1 MNKIT
6 ETIRRLGIVP
16 VIKIDDSE
24 QALPLAKAL
33 EAGGL
38 PLAEVTFRTS
48 AAAQAI
54 RNITAGCPNMLVG
67 AGTVTT
73 TEQVDAAME
82 AGAAFL
88 VSPGFNGR
96 IVRYCIER
104 GISIFPGTCT
114 PGEMEQAMELG
125 LDTVKFFPAEAAGGT
140 AFLKAVG
147 GPYPKLR
154 FMPTGGIN
162 PENIAAYLKI
172 KSVVACGGSW
182 MVPPDRIAAKDFE
195 TITRLAAEAVDLVRR
210 CREEGGLK

>member
-1 MNKIT
+1 MNSIT
-6 ETIRRLGIVP
+6 DTIRQLGIVP
-16 VIKIDDSE
+16 VIKIDDPE
-24 QALPLAKAL
+24 QAVPLAKAL

-54 RNITAGCPNMLVG
+54 RNITAGCPEILVG

-73 TEQVDAAME
+73 TDQVDAAMD

-88 VSPGFNGR
+88 VSPGFNPR
-96 IVRYCIER
+96 IVRYCIEKN
-104 GISIFPGTCT
+104 IPIFPGTCT

-125 LDTVKFFPAEAAGGT
+125 LETVKFFPAEAAGGT

-147 GPYPKLR
+147 GPYPQLR
-154 FMPTGGIN
+154 FIPTGGIN

-182 MVPPDRIAAKDFE
+182 MVPADRIAAKDFE
-195 TITRLAAEAVDLVRR
+195 TITRLTAGAVALVRR
-210 CREEGGLK
+210 CREEGGTK